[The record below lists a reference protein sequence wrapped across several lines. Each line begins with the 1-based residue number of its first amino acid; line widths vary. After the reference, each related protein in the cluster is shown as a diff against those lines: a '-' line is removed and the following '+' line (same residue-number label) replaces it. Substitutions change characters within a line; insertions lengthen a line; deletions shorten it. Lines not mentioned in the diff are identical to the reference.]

1 MKEILHWPESLK
13 TLMRTR
19 VINNLNLGRAV
30 GISHVTIGNYLAGQL
45 PKSEHLMA
53 LAKFFGVTTDEMLG
67 LVAPRQVQFQTQ
79 GQAIHDAPNKKIVA
93 KLRTQ
98 VQNLA
103 SQICEINQTLDDL
116 E

>member
-1 MKEILHWPESLK
+1 
-13 TLMRTR
+13 
-19 VINNLNLGRAV
+19 
-30 GISHVTIGNYLAGQL
+30 
-45 PKSEHLMA
+45 MA